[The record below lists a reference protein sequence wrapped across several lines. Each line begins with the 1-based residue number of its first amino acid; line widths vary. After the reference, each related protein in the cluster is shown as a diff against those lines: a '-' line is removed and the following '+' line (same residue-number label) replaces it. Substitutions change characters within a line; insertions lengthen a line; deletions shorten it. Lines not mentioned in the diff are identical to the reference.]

1 MIRDKRILVTGG
13 LGFIGFNAAM
23 HFCQNNEVCVI
34 DDCSRAG
41 TIHNIEKL
49 ERLKVNVHQ
58 IDISHF
64 KELRDIYFEFQPD
77 IVIHLAA
84 QVAVTLSINN
94 PAKDFND
101 NIVGSFNLLELARVN
116 HKKPIMLYASTN
128 KVYGGNSQDV
138 VLKDGRWAMGD
149 DVGCSEE
156 AQLHFE
162 TPYGCSKGSADQYF
176 IEYART
182 FNIPTVVFRQSC
194 IYGPH
199 QYGMEDQG
207 WVAWFAICSAFSKP
221 LTIFGDGKQVRDVL
235 YIDDLIQLY
244 EKALLNINS
253 VKGEV
258 FNIGGGRSNAL
269 SLNDLLIMLNEK
281 SGKRLDVSFA
291 DWRPGDQKV
300 FICDVRKAERLLQW
314 KPIISPDIGVQKLL
328 DWINKEHEHIAQIRQ
343 EQENRKEHYD
353 VTIVIPARNEEA
365 CLPFVLD
372 EVNLMMMSSPYR
384 FEVIIVN
391 DRSTDRTC
399 EIARQYPF
407 VNLIDNQFRL
417 GKGGALRTGFD
428 VAKGKYIAMMD
439 ADFSHDAF
447 DLPRLVDAARRTKGL
462 VIANR
467 STGGSEE
474 YTRVRAFGNVV
485 LSWFFGFIHER
496 YLSDALNGFKVFSRD
511 IYSEFEYTSNAFEI
525 EIELLVNALRLK
537 RQIIEVPSRE
547 RARLG
552 GEMKSSVIRHGPR
565 FFWRI
570 LFECFRNP
578 KKYSN
583 S

>member
-1 MIRDKRILVTGG
+1 MVRGKRIMVTGG
-13 LGFIGFNAAM
+13 LGFIGFNAVM

-41 TIHNIEKL
+41 TIYNIEKL

-138 VLKDGRWAMGD
+138 ILKDGRYTMSD

-156 AQLHFE
+156 AQLRFE

-199 QYGMEDQG
+199 QHGMEDQG

-221 LTIFGDGKQVRDVL
+221 LTIYGDGNQVRDVL

-244 EKALLNINS
+244 EKALVNIDS
-253 VKGEV
+253 IKGEV
-258 FNIGGGRSNAL
+258 FNIGGGHSNTL
-269 SLNDLLIMLNEK
+269 SLNELLIMLNEK
-281 SGKRLDVSFA
+281 TGKRLDVSFA

-300 FICDVRKAERLLQW
+300 FICDVRKAERLLEW

-328 DWINKEHEHIAQIRQ
+328 DWINKEHEHIAQVHQ
-343 EQENRKEHYD
+343 EQENRREACD
-353 VTIVIPARNEEA
+353 VSIVIPARNEEA
-365 CLPFVLD
+365 SLPSVLD
-372 EVNLMMMSSPYR
+372 EVSLMMTSSSYC

-407 VNLIDNQFRL
+407 VNLIDNQLRL
-417 GKGGALRTGFD
+417 GKGGALRTGFNI
-428 VAKGKYIAMMD
+428 AKGTYIAMMD

-447 DLPRLVDAARRTKGL
+447 DLPRLVDVARRTKGL

-511 IYSEFEYTSNAFEI
+511 VYSEFEYTSNAFEI
-525 EIELLVNALRLK
+525 EIELLVNTLRLK

-552 GEMKSSVIRHGPR
+552 GEMKSSVMRHGPR

-570 LFECFRNP
+570 LLECFRKP
-578 KKYSN
+578 KK
-583 S
+583 